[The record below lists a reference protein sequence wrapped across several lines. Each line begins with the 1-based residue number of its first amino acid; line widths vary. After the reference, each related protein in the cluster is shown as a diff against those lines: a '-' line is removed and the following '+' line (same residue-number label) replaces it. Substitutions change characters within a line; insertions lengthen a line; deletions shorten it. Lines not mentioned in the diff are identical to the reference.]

1 MIKYYNESREYG
13 IPKKIPR
20 VCGARLIFVH
30 FCDVAEKYQGQDL
43 NFFLNFLL
51 QRYKAIL
58 IDIMLE
64 DIQLKY
70 MKELKT
76 RILHS
81 KSLF

>member
-1 MIKYYNESREYG
+1 MNPENMEYQ
-13 IPKKIPR
+13 KKIPR

-43 NFFLNFLL
+43 IFFLNFFL

-70 MKELKT
+70 IKELKT
-76 RILHS
+76 GILHS